1 LQVGNPGYG
10 APGTHPPTTPSMGN
24 PGTHPPAGGT
34 AHCDQFTGA
43 PRTACEAAAH
53 GGPGPMTGGNHPQGD
68 PCMVVPP
75 GPDRV
80 ACYAAPRP

>member
-1 LQVGNPGYG
+1 M
-10 APGTHPPTTPSMGN
+10 PPMGN
-24 PGTHPPAGGT
+24 HSGTPGMNPPAGDHPDCPAGT
-34 AHCDQFTGA
+34 TC
-43 PRTACEAAAH
+43 

-68 PCMVVPP
+68 PCMVVPA